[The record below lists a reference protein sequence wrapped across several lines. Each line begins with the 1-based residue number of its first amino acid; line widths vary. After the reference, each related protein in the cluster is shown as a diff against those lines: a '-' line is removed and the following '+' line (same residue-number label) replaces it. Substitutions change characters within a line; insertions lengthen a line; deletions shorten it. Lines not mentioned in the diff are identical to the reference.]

1 MEQGHV
7 DGRGE
12 RIGWV
17 RLTRLMFELAAVP
30 RRVMLPAAP
39 VRKDAASPGRWAM
52 LVSERYSLPIL
63 RPLAARALARGD
75 RVVWIV
81 RDMLAPLLRPDETR
95 VRSFAALRAFAPEA
109 VFATVDRI
117 PPWLP
122 GLQVQLFHGLNLHK
136 RDPSLGQ
143 FRMQD
148 LYDLYCTHG
157 PATTQ
162 PLQALAHGYGGF
174 VVAETGWPKLDP
186 LFRTP
191 GAGAQ
196 AMRRAAAGRPVVM
209 YASTFNVPLSQARE
223 CLPVIGALVA
233 RGDRYWLLTLHPMAP
248 PDLLERYRQLA
259 GPHACF
265 VETEGMT
272 DMLQAADVLVCDTS
286 SVIEEFALLGKP
298 VVAVR
303 HRRPQAFMHAVSTP
317 QAIDAAIAAAL
328 ADPQQRRAHADAYMA
343 VLHPARDGGAAD
355 RVLEAVASVLRGERV
370 PVRPRRRP
378 LWRRAWRSWRML
390 RELLPG

>member
-1 MEQGHV
+1 MEQGQIG
-7 DGRGE
+7 GRGE

-17 RLTRLMFELAAVP
+17 RDARLMFELAAVP
-30 RRVMLPAAP
+30 RRVMLPASS
-39 VRKDAASPGRWAM
+39 VREDPASPRRWAM

-63 RPLAARALARGD
+63 RPLAARARARGD
-75 RVVWIV
+75 HVAWIV
-81 RDMLAPLLRPDETR
+81 RDALAPMLRADETR
-95 VRSFAALRAFAPEA
+95 VRSFAALRAFAPDA

-162 PLQALAHGYGGF
+162 PLHALAQSHGGF

-186 LFRTP
+186 LFQAP
-191 GAGAQ
+191 GEGTHAL
-196 AMRRAAAGRPVVM
+196 RRAAAGRPVVM
-209 YASTFNVPLSQARE
+209 YASTFNAPLSQAHA
-223 CLPVIGALVA
+223 CLPVIAALVA

-248 PDLLERYRQLA
+248 PDLRQRYRQLA

-265 VETEGMT
+265 VESEGMT
-272 DMLQAADVLVCDTS
+272 DMLHAADVLVCDTS

-317 QAIDAAIAAAL
+317 QAIDAAITAAL
-328 ADPQQRRAHADAYMA
+328 ADPEQRRAHANAYTA
-343 VLHPARDGGAAD
+343 LLHPARDGGAAD
-355 RVLEAVASVLRGERV
+355 RVLDAAVAVLHGERV

>member
-1 MEQGHV
+1 MEQVPVG
-7 DGRGE
+7 GRREG
-12 RIGWV
+12 IGWM
-17 RLTRLMFELAAVP
+17 RRARLMLDLVAVP
-30 RRVMLPAAP
+30 SRVMLPTTP
-39 VRKDAASPGRWAM
+39 VREDRPPSRRWAM

-63 RPLAARALARGD
+63 RPLAARAIARGD
-75 RVVWIV
+75 QVVWIA
-81 RDMLAPLLRPDETR
+81 RDTLAPGLRSDERR
-95 VRSFAALRAFAPEA
+95 VRSFAALKAFAPDA

-162 PLQALAHGYGGF
+162 PLQALAHSHGGF

-186 LFRTP
+186 LFQAP
-191 GAGAQ
+191 GTGVYE
-196 AMRRAAAGRPVVM
+196 MRRSATGRPVVM
-209 YASTFNVPLSQARE
+209 YASTFNAPLSQASK
-223 CLPVIGALVA
+223 CLPVIDALVA

-248 PDLLERYRQLA
+248 PALRERYRQLA

-265 VETEGMT
+265 VEAEGMT
-272 DMLQAADVLVCDTS
+272 DSLHAADVLVCDTS

-298 VVAVR
+298 VVAIR
-303 HRRPQAFMHAVSTP
+303 HRCPQTFMHAVSTP
-317 QAIDAAIAAAL
+317 DAIDAAITTVL
-328 ADPQQRRAHADAYMA
+328 AEPLSRRAAADAYTA
-343 VLHPARDGGAAD
+343 LLHPMRDGGSSA
-355 RVLEAVASVLRGERV
+355 RVLAAVESVLRGDAM
-370 PVRPRRRP
+370 PSTRRKRP
-378 LWRRAWRSWRML
+378 LWRRWWRSWRML
-390 RELLPG
+390 RELLPD

>member
-1 MEQGHV
+1 MEPGYV
-7 DGRGE
+7 GGRSE
-12 RIGWV
+12 DIGWG
-17 RLTRLMFELAAVP
+17 RRARLMLELAAVP
-30 RRVMLPAAP
+30 RRVRLPTSP
-39 VRKDAASPGRWAM
+39 VRDDPASPRRWAM

-63 RPLAARALARGD
+63 RPVAARALARGD
-75 RVVWIV
+75 QVAWIV
-81 RDMLAPLLRPDETR
+81 RDALAPALGPDETR
-95 VRSFAALRAFAPEA
+95 VRSFAALRSFAPEA

-162 PLQALAHGYGGF
+162 PLQALAHDHGGF
-174 VVAETGWPKLDP
+174 VVVETGWPKLDP
-186 LFRTP
+186 LFRAP
-191 GAGAQ
+191 GQGAHE
-196 AMRRAAAGRPVVM
+196 MRRVAAGRPVVM
-209 YASTFNVPLSQARE
+209 YASTFNAPLSQAPE
-223 CLPVIGALVA
+223 CLPVIAALVA

-248 PDLLERYRQLA
+248 PALRDRYRRLA

-265 VETEGMT
+265 VETEDMT
-272 DMLQAADVLVCDTS
+272 DMLHAADVLVCDTS

-303 HRRPQAFMHAVSTP
+303 HRRPQAFMHAVSAP
-317 QAIDAAIAAAL
+317 QAIDAAVSAAL
-328 ADPQQRRAHADAYMA
+328 ADPQQRRAHADAYTA
-343 VLHPARDGGAAD
+343 GLHPARDGGAAD
-355 RVLEAVASVLRGERV
+355 RVLDAAAAVLRGAHV
-370 PVRPRRRP
+370 AVRPRRRP